1 MNVDN
6 TNGLP
11 YVFHNGRKL
20 YFKRDMLA
28 FTEVAYRGLL
38 IEQDKRSAHRY
49 VDSYEELKGKTLLD
63 IGAVEAIFTLDTIEY
78 IIMPIFLSVTKVGLR
93 HWKLRLLPIK
103 KK

>member
-28 FTEVAYRGLL
+28 FAEVAYRGLL

-63 IGAVEAIFTLDTIEY
+63 IGAAEAIFTLDTIEY
-78 IIMPIFLSVTKVGLR
+78 MDHALSLI
-93 HWKLRLLPIK
+93 HI
-103 KK
+103 

>member
-78 IIMPIFLSVTKVGLR
+78 IIMPIFLNVTKVGLR